1 MAGRSGQ
8 RWLCSVCGGTHG
20 GLATIFGP
28 HVPEPWRRATPD
40 ERNEGLIGPEL
51 CSITIDGRMRHFVR
65 GHLEI
70 PVEDPQ
76 LDPFVWSVWV
86 ELDEGSM
93 AQLVGRWEQADRDQ
107 DPPLE
112 GVLATDLPYREST
125 MGLLVRLQSRP
136 LGEVPAVTLAPSFEH
151 ELVHEQYEGI
161 SAHRVAE
168 INRTVQD

>member
-1 MAGRSGQ
+1 MVGRSGQ
-8 RWLCSVCGGTHG
+8 RWRCSVCGAVHG

-28 HVPEPWRRATPD
+28 HVPEPWRRATLE
-40 ERNEGLIGPEL
+40 ERTAGLIGPEL
-51 CSITIDGRMRHFVR
+51 CTVTIEGWTRHFVR

-70 PVEDPQ
+70 PVEDPA

-86 ELDEGSM
+86 EVDEPTM
-93 AQLVGRWEQADRDQ
+93 ATVVDHWGDAHRDAQ
-107 DPPLE
+107 PIFP

-125 MGLLVRLQSRP
+125 LGLEVRLRTRAV
-136 LGEVPAVTLAPSFEH
+136 GEVPAVKLLPTFDH

-168 INRTVQD
+168 INRMVQD